1 MNNDHEN
8 EKRSNVIPINISE
21 EMQKS
26 FLDYSMSVIV
36 SRALPDV
43 RDGLKPVHRRILYTM
58 HILKN
63 TPNSSYKKSA
73 RIVGDAMGRFH
84 PHGDSAIYDA
94 LVRLS
99 QDFSMRYP
107 LVDGQ
112 GNFGSIDGDPA
123 AAMRY
128 TEVRMDKI
136 SLELLRDIEKNTVN
150 FVPNY
155 DEKEMEPTVLP
166 TRIPNL
172 LINGVSGIAVG
183 MATNIPPHNLT
194 EIVNALLAQLEDP
207 DIDLRGL
214 MQFVKGPDFP
224 TGGIIFG
231 RKGIWDAFNTGRGRV
246 VMRGKVEI
254 EERAKKRQALIVSEI
269 PYQVNKAKLIMRIA
283 ELVKEKILDGIT
295 DIRDE
300 SDKRGM
306 RIVIMLRSDA
316 IPEIIEN
323 KLYKH
328 TRLQKSFSSNMIA
341 INSGRPSLMNLK
353 KILARFL
360 QHRKDVI
367 VRRTRYELNRA
378 LKRKEIVEGLGV
390 ASMDIDEVIEL
401 IKSSANPEEAEGK
414 LMNHN
419 FTGYGKFL
427 ERAKVPKELILKAP
441 DPYLLNNRQA
451 KAILAMRLHRL
462 TGLQQEKL
470 ADEFKE
476 LTEKIIDY
484 RSLLGDPLLLKE
496 KIKEELIKIRDRYG
510 DERKTIIIEASGE
523 LGMESL
529 IDDARMV
536 ITLTKKQYIKRTP
549 SNIYRAQRRGGKGR
563 KGAVMRDDEDTVT
576 QVLVASAHKTI
587 LFFTNSGRVF
597 KKKVYNLPEGNPNSR
612 GKNLINFLGLQK
624 DEKIVAMLPVP
635 DLESKNFIFFCTRN
649 GIVKKTQIS
658 YYSNINKNGI
668 IAIKIDEGDK
678 LINARITDGSQHIIL
693 STKNGYAIRFPETKV
708 RSMGRATRGVI
719 GINLRSG
726 DEVVELSVFDP
737 NDEQATVLSV
747 STRGFGK
754 RSPAEEYTPHNRG
767 GKGMITLQT
776 SKRNGP
782 LASSMI
788 VHDED
793 HLIALTRKGIIIR
806 LEVAKIRVQ
815 SRNTQGVTLMK
826 LAEDDLI
833 RDISL
838 VQGGEDRI
846 EDENSY
852 DDSDQA
858 DSTEQEDRE
867 NDVSNNEESP
877 KQLDDF
883 AVDSSQNILS
893 PENNNISSDDDSSD
907 DDNEQ

>member
-194 EIVNALLAQLEDP
+194 EIVNALLAQLENP

-231 RKGIWDAFNTGRGRV
+231 RKGIWDAFNTGRGRI

-254 EERAKKRQALIVSEI
+254 EERAKKRQALIITEI
-269 PYQVNKAKLIMRIA
+269 PYQVNKAKLIKRVA
-283 ELVKEKILDGIT
+283 ELVKEKIIDGIT

-306 RIVIMLRSDA
+306 RIVIMLRSGS

-328 TRLQKSFSSNMIA
+328 TRLQKSFSTNMIA

-353 KILARFL
+353 KVLARFL

-390 ASMDIDEVIEL
+390 ASMDIDEVIRL
-401 IKSSANPEEAEGK
+401 IKSSANPDEAEGK

-419 FTGYGKFL
+419 FKGYGKFL
-427 ERAKVPKELILKAP
+427 KRAGVSEELIIKAP
-441 DPYLLNNRQA
+441 DPYLLSNRQA

-462 TGLQQEKL
+462 TGLQQDKL

-476 LTEKIIDY
+476 LTDKIIDY

-510 DERKTIIIEASGE
+510 DERKTRIVEASGE

-624 DEKIVAMLPVP
+624 DEKIVAMLSVP
-635 DLESKNFIFFCTRN
+635 DLESENFIFFCTRK
-649 GIVKKTQIS
+649 GIVKKTQIP

-678 LINARITDGSQHIIL
+678 LINARITDGKQHIIL
-693 STKNGYAIRFPETKV
+693 STKDGYAIRFPEAKV
-708 RSMGRATRGVI
+708 RSMGRVTRGVI

-726 DEVVELSVFDP
+726 DKVVELSVFDP

-754 RSPAEEYTPHNRG
+754 RSPVEDYTPHNRG

-776 SKRNGP
+776 SERNGP
-782 LASSMI
+782 LASSLI

-815 SRNTQGVTLMK
+815 SRNTQGVTLMR

-833 RDISL
+833 RDVSL
-838 VQGGEDRI
+838 VRGGEDRI
-846 EDENSY
+846 DEEEDNTEE
-852 DDSDQA
+852 A
-858 DSTEQEDRE
+858 ESTEAEDGE
-867 NDVSNNEESP
+867 NDSSGNDESSS
-877 KQLDDF
+877 QLDDSTDE
-883 AVDSSQNILS
+883 APSEDEKS
-893 PENNNISSDDDSSD
+893 PGENNVSSDDDSSD
-907 DDNEQ
+907 HNNER